1 MIFPNPISIKSRF
14 GHHTVASQIKRLLK
28 KFRNCLV
35 SILTRNQRNIKLPG
49 RAKINFWWLIWRRKS
64 NMLEYMV
71 WFWLGLFVI
80 AFVLEIFTADM
91 ISIWFAIAA
100 IPSFIIAL
108 AGGDIIFQS
117 VSFVVFTLVLLL
129 LTRPVVKKYLK
140 TNEIKTNVDAMVG
153 MTGKVIKEITPNDT
167 GRILIRALDWA
178 AVSKEVIT
186 VGEMARVLDV
196 EGNKLIVEKIEK

>member
-1 MIFPNPISIKSRF
+1 
-14 GHHTVASQIKRLLK
+14 
-28 KFRNCLV
+28 
-35 SILTRNQRNIKLPG
+35 
-49 RAKINFWWLIWRRKS
+49 
-64 NMLEYMV
+64 MLEFMV

-117 VSFVVFTLVLLL
+117 ISFVIFTLILLL

-153 MTGKVIKEITPNDT
+153 MTGKVIKEITADEI
-167 GRILIRALDWA
+167 GRIVIRAIDWA
-178 AVSKEVIT
+178 AISKETIK

-196 EGNKLIVEKIEK
+196 EGNKLIVEKIDK

>member
-1 MIFPNPISIKSRF
+1 
-14 GHHTVASQIKRLLK
+14 
-28 KFRNCLV
+28 
-35 SILTRNQRNIKLPG
+35 
-49 RAKINFWWLIWRRKS
+49 
-64 NMLEYMV
+64 MLEYMV

-108 AGGDIIFQS
+108 AGGNIIFQS
-117 VSFVVFTLVLLL
+117 VSFMIFTLVLLL

-153 MTGKVIKEITPNDT
+153 MTGKVIKDITPDDI
-167 GRILIRALDWA
+167 GRIVIRSLDWA
-178 AVSKEVIT
+178 AISKETIV

>member
-1 MIFPNPISIKSRF
+1 
-14 GHHTVASQIKRLLK
+14 
-28 KFRNCLV
+28 
-35 SILTRNQRNIKLPG
+35 
-49 RAKINFWWLIWRRKS
+49 
-64 NMLEYMV
+64 MLEYMV

-108 AGGDIIFQS
+108 AGGNIIFQS
-117 VSFVVFTLVLLL
+117 VSFVIFTLVLLL

-153 MTGKVIKEITPNDT
+153 MTGKVIKDITPDDI
-167 GRILIRALDWA
+167 GRIVIRSLDWA
-178 AVSKEVIT
+178 AISKETIV
-186 VGEMARVLDV
+186 VGEMACVLDV